1 MITIIKKLR
10 QKKGC
15 SQTELASLIKVSRPV
30 LADIEKGEKDL
41 TVSQAK
47 KIADFFGLSLE
58 NLLNNKIPNEPKLE
72 IKKENKKEKNS
83 TEMRISVP
91 EKNIKKFKEV
101 FLYVLG
107 QVGAKPNVGESVLC
121 KLLYFIDFDF
131 YEKYEK
137 QLMGAVYIKNHHG
150 PTPLGFLDIVKE
162 MEKKGDISGVV
173 NQHYRYQQK
182 KYLPLREPDLNI
194 ITAEEKKHIDW
205 VLARLS
211 NKNATEMEE
220 YSHRD
225 VPWISAEDQ
234 SVIDYETVFYRTPDF
249 SVRSYD

>member
-15 SQTELASLIKVSRPV
+15 SQTELANLIKVSRPV

-58 NLLNNKIPNEPKLE
+58 NLLNNKIPSEPKLE

-131 YEKYEK
+131 YERYEK

-150 PTPLGFLDIVKE
+150 PTPLGLPEILKE
-162 MEKKGDISGVV
+162 MEKKGEISGIV

-211 NKNATEMEE
+211 NKNAVEMEE